1 MPNPAHLPPA
11 CARLD
16 GPPGGL
22 VVVTGG
28 GRGIGAAVADAVSA
42 QGHPVLVNY
51 AGDHAAA
58 QAVVLGILARGGRAA
73 AVQADL
79 GEEDGV
85 LRLFAAADAIGTPLA
100 GLVNNAGI
108 TGGFAR
114 VDALDAGV
122 LRRVLAVNVE
132 GALLCAREAV
142 RRMSTRHGGQGGSI
156 VNVSSIAARLG
167 SGGEWVH
174 YAASKGAIDTVTVG
188 LAREVAAEGIRV
200 NAVAPGLVDTGL
212 HAAAGAPD
220 RVARMAPTVPM
231 GRAGTPEEVAAAVL
245 WLMGAGAAYITGAV
259 VPVGGGR

>member
-1 MPNPAHLPPA
+1 MPDPVSAYPAP
-11 CARLD
+11 LD

-28 GRGIGAAVADAVSA
+28 GRGIGAAVARAVA
-42 QGHPVLVNY
+42 ACGHPVLVNY
-51 AGDHAAA
+51 AGDGAAA
-58 QAVVLGILARGGRAA
+58 NTVVHGIVTRGGRAE
-73 AVQADL
+73 AVQADV
-79 GEEDGV
+79 GKEAGV
-85 LRLFAAADAIGTPLA
+85 LRLFAAADGMGVPLA
-100 GLVNNAGI
+100 GLVNNAGV

-114 VDALDAGV
+114 VDALDAAA

-132 GALLCAREAV
+132 GALLCARETV

-167 SGGEWVH
+167 GAGEWVH
-174 YAASKGAIDTVTVG
+174 YAASKGALDTITVG
-188 LAREVAAEGIRV
+188 LSREVAAEGIRV

-220 RVARMAPTVPM
+220 RVARLAPTVPM
-231 GRAGTPEEVAAAVL
+231 GRAGAPEEVAALVV
-245 WLMGAGAAYITGAV
+245 WLMSTQAAYVTGAV